1 MRTNYNIGAC
11 KPCWNGMIEFRLQ
24 IDSRITRAVVPLII
38 KSFSECGKTVEP
50 VFPYPQE
57 SDNELMEAWAKSL
70 REDLVRDRQ
79 KLARLLNDSKFAH
92 GYVEIPDE
100 DTELVLR
107 ALTEIRLFIRKSNL
121 EAFSDEEL
129 ETGQFVLPQKP
140 QLSQSY
146 YLAYLVL
153 AEVQEGLIAQAA

>member
-1 MRTNYNIGAC
+1 
-11 KPCWNGMIEFRLQ
+11 MIEFRLQ

-38 KSFSECGKTVEP
+38 KSFSECGKTAEP

-57 SDNELMEAWAKSL
+57 SDQELMEAWAKSL
-70 REDLVRDRQ
+70 REDLAQDRQ
-79 KLARLLNDSKFAH
+79 RLARLLNDSKFAH

-153 AEVQEGLIAQAA
+153 AEVQEGLLSKPHKPKRIQY

>member
-1 MRTNYNIGAC
+1 
-11 KPCWNGMIEFRLQ
+11 MIEFRLQ

-38 KSFSECGKTVEP
+38 KSFSECGKIVEP

-57 SDNELMEAWAKSL
+57 SDQELMEAWTKSL
-70 REDLVRDRQ
+70 REDLAQDRQ
-79 KLARLLNDSKFAH
+79 RLARLLNDSKFAH

-100 DTELVLR
+100 DKELVLR
-107 ALTEIRLFIRKSNL
+107 ALTEIRLFIRKSSL

-129 ETGQFVLPQKP
+129 ETGQFVLPEKP

>member
-1 MRTNYNIGAC
+1 
-11 KPCWNGMIEFRLQ
+11 MIEFRLQ

-57 SDNELMEAWAKSL
+57 SDKELMEAWAKSL

-121 EAFSDEEL
+121 EAFSDKEL

>member
-1 MRTNYNIGAC
+1 
-11 KPCWNGMIEFRLQ
+11 MIEFRLQ

-38 KSFSECGKTVEP
+38 KSFSECGKTAEP

-57 SDNELMEAWAKSL
+57 SDQELMEAWAKSL
-70 REDLVRDRQ
+70 REDLAQDR
-79 KLARLLNDSKFAH
+79 KRLARLLNDSKFAH